1 MRKFPMPIRPIA
13 AGTLLLLAGTDPV
26 VAGIAADPAG
36 NVHLGQVAI
45 NYWPALLLVAAM
57 LLGLAV
63 ATFRFARV
71 NRLLKKLSDDNVEVV
86 RELLAAQE
94 ELQDSEE
101 KFRTVADFTADWE
114 YWITPDQR
122 FAYVAPAAL
131 QITGYAADEF
141 IGDPSL
147 LDAIIYPE
155 DRPRFLDHIDRY
167 LNRAHDGELAEIEF
181 RIRRKDG
188 EIRWIGHRCRAVY
201 GSGDRYLGRRVSN
214 RDITERKQADEQ
226 LRLAAKV
233 MEESNEGI
241 MVTDRDNRIV
251 SVNRAFSDITGY
263 LPEDVVGRD
272 PRLLASGRHGED
284 FYKRMWGSISATGY
298 WQGEIWDRRKNEEI
312 FPGWLS
318 ITAVRADDGR
328 IANYVAIFSDITERK
343 SAQAQIEFLAHHD
356 PLTGLPNRLLLQD
369 RIEQAIA
376 HAARTGQSV
385 ALLFLDLDRF
395 KAINDTLGHQVGDKL
410 LRAVV
415 DRIGDVVR
423 ETDTISR
430 LGGDEFLILISEIES
445 TDSVTDVARRI
456 LQRCAEPF
464 EVDGH
469 LMSTSASIG
478 IAIYPEDGVDF
489 DTLLKKA
496 DTALYHAK
504 DAGRNDFHFF
514 SESMNAG
521 AVERVAL
528 EARLRGALENKEFM
542 LHYQPQVDIE
552 SGLLVGVE
560 ALIRWDSP
568 ELGRVPPAKFIP
580 VAEESGLIVPI
591 GHWVLR
597 ESCRQVRA
605 WEQQGLPQLTISVNL
620 SALQFRRGDFVRDV
634 AATLRENG
642 LEPER
647 LELEL
652 TESILIDEGETVMD
666 KVRSLKQLGVRLAID
681 DFGTGYSSLSY
692 LKRFAVDRLKIDQS
706 FVHDIVTDPNDAAIV
721 RAIIQLGRSFGLT
734 TIAEGVESVDQLEF
748 LAKHGCDEVQGYH
761 FAPPMP
767 ADEFARWAS
776 AVLHA

>member
-1 MRKFPMPIRPIA
+1 MREKPPQFRR
-13 AGTLLLLAGTDPV
+13 TLLCI
-26 VAGIAADPAG
+26 VALGAAFAIPDATAADASG
-36 NVHLGQVAI
+36 NIRLSQVATS
-45 NYWPALLLVAAM
+45 YWPALVLLTAM
-57 LLGLAV
+57 LVGLAV

-71 NRLLKKLSDDNVEVV
+71 NRLLKKMTDDNVEVV
-86 RELLAAQE
+86 RTLLATQA

-114 YWITPDQR
+114 YWMTPDQR

-131 QITGYAADEF
+131 QVTGYAPEEF
-141 IGDPSL
+141 TKDPSL

-155 DRPRFLDHIDRY
+155 DRPRFLEHSDRY
-167 LNRAHDGELAEIEF
+167 LSTRHDDDLAEIEF

-188 EIRWIGHRCRAVY
+188 EVRWIGHHCRAVY
-201 GSGDRYLGRRVSN
+201 GSADRYLGRRVSN
-214 RDITERKQADEQ
+214 RDITERKRADDQ

-233 MEESNEGI
+233 IEESNEAI

-263 LPEDVVGRD
+263 LPADALGRD
-272 PRLLASGRHGED
+272 PSFLSSGRHGDD
-284 FYKRMWGSISATGY
+284 FYKRMWAAIGSTGY
-298 WQGEIWDRRKNEEI
+298 WKDEIWDRRSSGEV

-356 PLTGLPNRLLLQD
+356 PLTGLPNRLLLKD

-376 HAARTGQSV
+376 HAARTSQSV

-415 DRIGDVVR
+415 GRIGDVVR

-430 LGGDEFLILISEIES
+430 LGGDEFLILLSEMES

-456 LQRCAEPF
+456 LERSAEPF
-464 EVDGH
+464 EIDGD
-469 LMSTSASIG
+469 LMSTSVSIG
-478 IAIYPEDGVDF
+478 IAIFPEDGTDF

-504 DAGRNDFHFF
+504 AAGRNDFHFF
-514 SESMNAG
+514 SEAMNTG
-521 AVERVAL
+521 ALERVAL
-528 EARLRGALENKEFM
+528 EARLRSALEKGEFR
-542 LHYQPQVDIE
+542 LHYQPQIDID
-552 SGLLVGVE
+552 SRQLVGVE
-560 ALIRWDSP
+560 ALLRWESP
-568 ELGRVPPAKFIP
+568 DLGLISPAKFIP

-597 ESCRQVRA
+597 EACRQVRA
-605 WEQQGLPQLTISVNL
+605 WELERLPQLTISVNL

-634 AATLRENG
+634 ANALKDNA

-652 TESILIDEGETVMD
+652 TESILIDEGDTVMD

-706 FVHDIVTDPNDAAIV
+706 FVRDIVTDPNDAAIV
-721 RAIIQLGRSFGLT
+721 RAIIQLGRSFGLI
-734 TIAEGVESVDQLEF
+734 TIAEGVETAEQLEF
-748 LAKHGCDEVQGYH
+748 LAKHGCDEVQGYY
-761 FAPPMP
+761 FAAPMP
-767 ADEFARWAS
+767 SDEFVLWAT
-776 AVLHA
+776 AVIHA